1 MDLMPNLSEYTD
13 IKKKIINLIVHD
25 RECVDLIS
33 NTTGKTLPAADLI
46 QTSKSVNQIHPYDFM
61 PGSTEQAE
69 CHVGVEVYDD
79 KIINNAVARYEV
91 DILIFVPTVLM
102 VMDGGVRRDA
112 IAAAIDRLINNN
124 LSLGIGEVR
133 RIPGACKEPMDGY
146 RLRILRY
153 RVGNYNN
160 LGETLNA
167 FRYD

>member
-1 MDLMPNLSEYTD
+1 MPNLSEYTD

-112 IAAAIDRLINNN
+112 IAAAIDRLVNNN

>member
-1 MDLMPNLSEYTD
+1 MNNIFKYIREYGEFTFD
-13 IKKKIINLIVHD
+13 EKKV
-25 RECVDLIS
+25 
-33 NTTGKTLPAADLI
+33 T
-46 QTSKSVNQIHPYDFM
+46 
-61 PGSTEQAE
+61 
-69 CHVGVEVYDD
+69 
-79 KIINNAVARYEV
+79 EV
-91 DILIFVPTVLM
+91 DILIFVPTMLM

-112 IAAAIDRLINNN
+112 IAAAIDRLVNNN

>member
-1 MDLMPNLSEYTD
+1 
-13 IKKKIINLIVHD
+13 
-25 RECVDLIS
+25 
-33 NTTGKTLPAADLI
+33 
-46 QTSKSVNQIHPYDFM
+46 M